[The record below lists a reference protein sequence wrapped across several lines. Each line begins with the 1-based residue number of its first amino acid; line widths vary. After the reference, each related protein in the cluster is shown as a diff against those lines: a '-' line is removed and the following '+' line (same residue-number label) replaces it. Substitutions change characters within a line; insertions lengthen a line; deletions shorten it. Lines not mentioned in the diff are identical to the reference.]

1 MNTVTSSVEFLMVI
15 NPVFYKRKK
24 FVRVEIYKKKRE
36 YSVIQKDKKHIQV
49 SNFISSKSKINKQY
63 NTINIPLFSINQ
75 IADILYVKD
84 KSKQLNLFFFWQNL
98 VYLNLCVILHVII
111 TWN

>member
-24 FVRVEIYKKKRE
+24 FIRVEIYKKKRE

-49 SNFISSKSKINKQY
+49 SNFISSKSKNKQTVQY
-63 NTINIPLFSINQ
+63 DQHSTFLDQSDCRYF
-75 IADILYVKD
+75 V
-84 KSKQLNLFFFWQNL
+84 
-98 VYLNLCVILHVII
+98 C
-111 TWN
+111 